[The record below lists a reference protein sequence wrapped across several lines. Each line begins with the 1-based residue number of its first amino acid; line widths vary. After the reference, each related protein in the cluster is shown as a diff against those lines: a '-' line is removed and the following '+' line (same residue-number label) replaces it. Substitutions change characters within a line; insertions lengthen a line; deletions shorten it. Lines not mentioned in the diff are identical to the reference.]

1 MNQPGNPAS
10 NDLKKSSR
18 NLQYLK
24 NHNRAYALKA
34 LALSKATNRS
44 ELANELGLT
53 RMAIT
58 KIVNE
63 LSEAGLIKEFS
74 YCNSSP
80 DGQLTHSSQNGRRPK
95 RLTVTEWQICTIC
108 IHIKRYAVSSMLMD
122 ITGKTDYYSLYRLP
136 ESADNQDLIHIIT
149 SSIDSILTKADPEK
163 IIGIGISSIGPL
175 DIYGRRILN
184 PPDFCQIHDLK
195 IGDILGEKYH
205 LPVYLDNDMNCSALA
220 EHYWGIGKSHQD
232 LVFLGFFSGVGA
244 GVMMNGK
251 ILHGSGGYAGE
262 MGHISINPHGPKCSC
277 GQRGCVEL
285 YTAGVSILKNVGL
298 ASFQDL
304 NQILEQDSPPMYI
317 TNYIEEYVSA
327 MKTLVVIIA
336 NSFDPEIIILGDIDT
351 NFIGRFTSE
360 LTEYVN
366 NFMLNHGYKH
376 IPVVTATLGK
386 YSSLYGA
393 GSIVFQRVFDGELS
407 PLQTAGGGVAK

>member
-1 MNQPGNPAS
+1 
-10 NDLKKSSR
+10 
-18 NLQYLK
+18 
-24 NHNRAYALKA
+24 
-34 LALSKATNRS
+34 
-44 ELANELGLT
+44 
-53 RMAIT
+53 
-58 KIVNE
+58 
-63 LSEAGLIKEFS
+63 
-74 YCNSSP
+74 
-80 DGQLTHSSQNGRRPK
+80 
-95 RLTVTEWQICTIC
+95 
-108 IHIKRYAVSSMLMD
+108 
-122 ITGKTDYYSLYRLP
+122 
-136 ESADNQDLIHIIT
+136 
-149 SSIDSILTKADPEK
+149 
-163 IIGIGISSIGPL
+163 
-175 DIYGRRILN
+175 
-184 PPDFCQIHDLK
+184 
-195 IGDILGEKYH
+195 
-205 LPVYLDNDMNCSALA
+205 
-220 EHYWGIGKSHQD
+220 
-232 LVFLGFFSGVGA
+232 
-244 GVMMNGK
+244 MMNGK

-327 MKTLVVIIA
+327 MKTLVGIIA

-393 GSIVFQRVFDGELS
+393 GSIIFQRVFDGELF
-407 PLQTAGGGVAK
+407 PLQIVEDR